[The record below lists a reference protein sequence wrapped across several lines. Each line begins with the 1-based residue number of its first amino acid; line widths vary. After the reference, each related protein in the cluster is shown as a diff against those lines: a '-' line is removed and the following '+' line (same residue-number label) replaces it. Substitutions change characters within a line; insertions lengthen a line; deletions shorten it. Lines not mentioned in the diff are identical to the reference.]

1 MQEFS
6 LYERLGKDNLEKLV
20 DQFYDLVFAD
30 PVIKDLFKSEKEE
43 IKRKQF
49 LFLTQFLGGPPL
61 YTEEH
66 GHPRLR
72 ARHLPHEITEDKAVA
87 WLKCMHAAI
96 DTLDITEE
104 MKKELF
110 ARFPQTAF
118 FMVNKNS
125 D

>member
-6 LYERLGKDNLEKLV
+6 LYERLGEENLHKLV
-20 DQFYDLVFAD
+20 DKFYDLVFDD
-30 PVIKDLFKSEKEE
+30 PVIKDLFKSDKEE

-49 LFLTQFLGGPPL
+49 MFLSQFLGGPPL
-61 YTEEH
+61 YSEVH

-72 ARHLPHEITEDKAVA
+72 ARHLPHVITEEKATA

-96 DTLDITEE
+96 GSLDIAEE
-104 MKKELF
+104 MKNELF
-110 ARFPQTAF
+110 DRFPKTAF
-118 FMVNKNS
+118 FMVNS